1 MNEIKKFSR
10 QNKSLI
16 IAITLIIGL
25 LFVLPLVLVK
35 NSEILKKSAVIDGEN
50 ELKSQVLVY
59 GKDYHLHY
67 KKEQEIKN
75 KMEKRAEILEKKREE
90 EKQMQLPPQNAQE
103 IIEEIKEQIKEEVPQ
118 QQDVESKGEDPVDKN
133 SSENVEESK
142 NPEDTDTQENQN
154 NESKDNNS
162 ENKKEPDQGDKPSD
176 GGSSEGKDKPSPGK
190 DNPPVDQ
197 DNFDNMDN
205 IKHWEGDPSKPP
217 PANVDKDMITPWDPK
232 ITTNLR
238 NRSNYAGCVANFRI
252 EYKKYNGSYFKF
264 PGKLRVYLN
273 GSEVYGDVEQRD
285 PGGEYGYGKARNYN
299 LDLKEG
305 KNYVVIIA
313 KDEDGF
319 YSEQRFIIYGKKDQK
334 PKEDEYVTFQFS
346 FDLSNIGKGVPIPRQ
361 TFKVRKGTVVSKA
374 VVDILTSRGYTVR
387 YDGVTDAAG
396 FYLWGLEKPGITS
409 GWSLTQA
416 QIDLLKGASSLN
428 WDYDNNKIQ
437 DISPDKLYHKDI
449 ARWSGYMWYLNGSD
463 VNYGLS
469 QTALQDGDDI
479 YFWWTNDLGR
489 DLPGTHN

>member
-1 MNEIKKFSR
+1 MDKIRRISK
-10 QNKSLI
+10 QNKILVVT
-16 IAITLIIGL
+16 ALFVIGL
-25 LFVLPLVLVK
+25 LFVLPIALIK
-35 NSEILKKSAVIDGEN
+35 NSETMKRSSVIDGEN
-50 ELKSQVLVY
+50 DLKSQVLVY
-59 GKDYHLHY
+59 GKDYQLHY
-67 KKEQEIKN
+67 EKEQEIKE
-75 KMEKRAEILEKKREE
+75 KMEKRAEILEKKHEE
-90 EKQMQLPPQNAQE
+90 EKKLDVPPKTAQE
-103 IIEEIKEQIKEEVPQ
+103 VLEKINEEQGKIENN
-118 QQDVESKGEDPVDKN
+118 DK
-133 SSENVEESK
+133 
-142 NPEDTDTQENQN
+142 
-154 NESKDNNS
+154 KDNNS
-162 ENKKEPDQGDKPSD
+162 KDENAGKEPQDKPSGGEGGSTGGDKPSQ
-176 GGSSEGKDKPSPGK
+176 GE
-190 DNPPVDQ
+190 DNPPED
-197 DNFDNMDN
+197 DDDFDNMDN
-205 IKHWEGDPSKPP
+205 IKHWEGDPNKPP

-232 ITTNLR
+232 ITTNLI

-252 EYKKYNGSYFKF
+252 DYKKYDGSYFRF

-299 LDLKEG
+299 LNLKEG

-319 YSEQRFIIYGKKDQK
+319 YTEKRFIIYGRKDLK
-334 PKEDEYVTFQFS
+334 PPEDEYVTFQFS
-346 FDLSNIGKGVPIPRQ
+346 FDLSNIGKGVPISKQ

-374 VVDILTSRGYTVR
+374 VVDILTSKGYIVK

-396 FYLWGLEKPGITS
+396 FYLWGLEKPGMTS